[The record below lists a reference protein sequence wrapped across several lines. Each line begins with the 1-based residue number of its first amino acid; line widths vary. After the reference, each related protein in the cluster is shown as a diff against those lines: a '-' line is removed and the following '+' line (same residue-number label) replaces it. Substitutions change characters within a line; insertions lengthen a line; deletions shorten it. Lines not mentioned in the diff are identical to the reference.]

1 MQTSIPILHRSEAIA
16 VVDKP
21 SGLAVHRG
29 WARDDDYAMTRARDS
44 LGQYVYP
51 VHRLDRA
58 TSGLLV
64 FALDKSSASA
74 VQSQFAQGEVQKIY
88 LALVRGHPP
97 PSGIIDHPLRKE
109 GQSQTKEAQTKYFSL
124 ATWERYAWVLASP
137 QQGRQ
142 HQIRR
147 HFKHISC
154 HLIGDVRYGKGEHN
168 RYARQALGLHRL
180 ALHAI
185 YLRLHDPAAAQGSSL
200 GLSCLPSG
208 SLASALGQWLSIAE
222 LRRQLGRAQEFWRE

>member
-1 MQTSIPILHRSEAIA
+1 MESSIPILHRSEAIA

-29 WARDDDYAMTRARDS
+29 WAKDEDYAMTRARDT

-64 FALDKSSASA
+64 FALDKGSASA
-74 VQSQFAQGEVQKIY
+74 VQTQFAQGEVQKIY

-97 PSGIIDHPLRKE
+97 QSGIIDHPLRKE
-109 GQSQTKEAQTKYFSL
+109 GQSEAKAAQTRYLSL

-185 YLRLHDPAAAQGSSL
+185 SLRLHDPAAPVGTTL
-200 GLSCLPSG
+200 ELSCLPSG
-208 SLASALGQWLSIAE
+208 PLAGALGQCLSVAE
-222 LRRQLGRAQEFWRE
+222 LRSQLYRAQGLWRE